1 MLQFVFF
8 CGIIIYM
15 GENMDTNFGKKKL
28 NNKFIA
34 CIIYLII
41 TVLMSVVYLLAAVNN
56 QLEIN
61 NGTMNPTTSVIVF
74 SCFMIIPPM
83 VWLIVLI
90 CRKEIF
96 FNIEQEKN
104 KALKKYESSDLKKI
118 NDYVEQLLVNDK
130 LMTILKNFVLTHSIP
145 SWQLEFACLPLKEK
159 FLIQTEQN
167 KNKKYFKLDKWIKYI
182 NGNSIYINYVQN
194 FNNDILE
201 ENNDNAKAAFI
212 LRDNP
217 NAYQYAESIKS
228 QFKELQNLYI
238 TLQHQNIIDIF
249 DDILFYYAFLFLIYR
264 EKNIKFYEQ
273 SIRTLEDYNIELTTS
288 DNELVNKL
296 FNNGIESDMIST
308 ILFALKSKEYNYS
321 LPLCISFNGI
331 ESFVKQELSNLK
343 EKEKI
348 DNLLNPEKENKTLYT
363 LTTIDLM
370 SGEQFEH
377 FITYL
382 FNNLGYKATNTK
394 LSGDQG
400 IDVLA
405 KKGKTTIAIQTK
417 CYSKPVGNHAIMEAV
432 AGAKYYNADKIMVV
446 TNSTFTR
453 SARELAESNN
463 VILWD
468 RSILKEKLEEI

>member
-1 MLQFVFF
+1 
-8 CGIIIYM
+8 M
-15 GENMDTNFGKKKL
+15 GENVNTNLKKKKL
-28 NNKFIA
+28 NNIFIA
-34 CIIYLII
+34 CIIYL
-41 TVLMSVVYLLAAVNN
+41 SVAMLASLVYLLSTVNN
-56 QLEIN
+56 HLEVN
-61 NGTMNPTTSVIVF
+61 MGTMNSTISVIIF
-74 SCFMIIPPM
+74 SSFMIIPPM

-90 CRKEIF
+90 CKKEVF
-96 FNIEQEKN
+96 FNIENEKI
-104 KALKKYESSDLKKI
+104 KALKKYDNSDLKII
-118 NDYVEQLLVNDK
+118 NEYVEKLLVNDK
-130 LMTILKNFVLTHSIP
+130 LMTILKNYVLTHNIP
-145 SWQLEFACLPLKEK
+145 RWQLEFACLPLKEK
-159 FLIQTEQN
+159 FSIQTEQN
-167 KNKKYFKLDKWIKYI
+167 KNQKHFKLDKWIKYI
-182 NGNSIYINYVQN
+182 NKDLTYIKYAQN

-201 ENNDNAKAAFI
+201 ENNDNVKAAYI

-217 NAYQYAESIKS
+217 NSYLYTERIKS
-228 QFKELQNLYI
+228 QFKELRNLYI
-238 TLQHQNIIDIF
+238 TLQHQNIIDIH
-249 DDILFYYAFLFLIYR
+249 DDVLFYYAFLFLIYR
-264 EKNIKFYEQ
+264 EDNIKFCEQ
-273 SIRTLEDYNIELTTS
+273 AVKTLENYNIELVTS

-296 FNNGIESDMIST
+296 VNNDVESDMIST
-308 ILFALKSKEYNYS
+308 ILWALKSKEQNYN
-321 LPLCISFNGI
+321 LPLCISFNEI

-348 DNLLNPEKENKTLYT
+348 DNLLNPEKEKKTLYT
-363 LTTIDLM
+363 LSTIDLM

-382 FNNLGYKATNTK
+382 FNNLGYNATNTK

-405 KKGKTTIAIQTK
+405 KKGKTTIAIQAK

>member
-1 MLQFVFF
+1 
-8 CGIIIYM
+8 
-15 GENMDTNFGKKKL
+15 MDTNFEKKKL
-28 NNKFIA
+28 NNNFIA
-34 CIIYLII
+34 CVIYLII
-41 TVLMSVVYLLAAVNN
+41 SVLMSLMTLMGT
-56 QLEIN
+56 IN
-61 NGTMNPTTSVIVF
+61 IQSGIQNEKMEQVIFSIIF
-74 SCFMIIPPM
+74 SCLFIFPPL

-104 KALKKYESSDLKKI
+104 KALKKYESSDLKII
-118 NDYVEQLLVNDK
+118 NDNVEQLLVNNK
-130 LMTILKNFVLTHSIP
+130 LMTILKNYVYTHSIP
-145 SWQLEFACLPLKEK
+145 RWQLEFACLPLKEK
-159 FLIQTEQN
+159 FSIQTEQN
-167 KNKKYFKLDKWIKYI
+167 KNQKHFKLDKWIKYI
-182 NGNSIYINYVQN
+182 NKDLIYINFAQN

-201 ENNDNAKAAFI
+201 ENNDNVKAAYI

-217 NAYQYAESIKS
+217 NSYLYKESIKS

-238 TLQHQNIIDIF
+238 TLLHQNIIDIHE
-249 DDILFYYAFLFLIYR
+249 DVVFYYAFLFLIYR
-264 EKNIKFYEQ
+264 VDNIKFYEQ
-273 SIRTLEDYNIELTTS
+273 AVKTLEDYNIELSIS
-288 DNELVNKL
+288 DNEFVDKL
-296 FNNGIESDMIST
+296 FKNDVESDMIST
-308 ILFALKSKEYNYS
+308 ILWALKSKEQNYN
-321 LPLCISFNGI
+321 LPLCISFNEI

-348 DNLLNPEKENKTLYT
+348 DNLLNPEKEKKTLYT
-363 LTTIDLM
+363 LSTIDLM

-377 FITYL
+377 FVTYL
-382 FNNLGYKATNTK
+382 FNNLGYTATNTK

-453 SARELAESNN
+453 SARELAQSNN

>member
-1 MLQFVFF
+1 
-8 CGIIIYM
+8 M
-15 GENMDTNFGKKKL
+15 GENMDTNFEKKKL
-28 NNKFIA
+28 NNNFIA
-34 CIIYLII
+34 CVIYLII
-41 TVLMSVVYLLAAVNN
+41 AAFMSVVYLLAAVNN
-56 QLEIN
+56 QLKIN
-61 NGTMNPTTSVIVF
+61 GGTINPTTFVIIF
-74 SCFMIIPPM
+74 SCFTIIPPI

-104 KALKKYESSDLKKI
+104 KALKKYKNSDLKII
-118 NDYVEQLLVNDK
+118 NDYIEQLLVNDK
-130 LMTILKNFVLTHSIP
+130 LMTILKNYVLTHSIP

-249 DDILFYYAFLFLIYR
+249 DDVLFYYAFLFLIYR

-296 FNNGIESDMIST
+296 FNNDIESDMIST
-308 ILFALKSKEYNYS
+308 ILWALKSKEQDYN
-321 LPLCISFNGI
+321 LPLCTSFNEI
-331 ESFVKQELSNLK
+331 ELFVEQELSNLK
-343 EKEKI
+343 EKERI
-348 DNLLNPEKENKTLYT
+348 DNLLNPEKEKKILYT
-363 LTTIDLM
+363 LSTIDLM

-377 FITYL
+377 FVTYL
-382 FNNLGYKATNTK
+382 FNNLGYTATNTK

-405 KKGKTTIAIQTK
+405 KKGKITVAIQAK

-453 SARELAESNN
+453 NARELAESNN

-468 RSILKEKLEEI
+468 RSILEEKLKEI

>member
-1 MLQFVFF
+1 MLQFAFLYD
-8 CGIIIYM
+8 IIIYM
-15 GENMDTNFGKKKL
+15 GENMNTNFEKKKL
-28 NNKFIA
+28 NNNFIA
-34 CIIYLII
+34 CVIYLII
-41 TVLMSVVYLLAAVNN
+41 AVFISVVNLLAAVNN

-61 NGTMNPTTSVIVF
+61 DGAINPTTSVIVL

-249 DDILFYYAFLFLIYR
+249 DDVLFYYAFLFLIYR

-296 FNNGIESDMIST
+296 FNNDVESDMIST
-308 ILFALKSKEYNYS
+308 ILWALKSKE
-321 LPLCISFNGI
+321 
-331 ESFVKQELSNLK
+331 
-343 EKEKI
+343 
-348 DNLLNPEKENKTLYT
+348 
-363 LTTIDLM
+363 
-370 SGEQFEH
+370 
-377 FITYL
+377 
-382 FNNLGYKATNTK
+382 
-394 LSGDQG
+394 
-400 IDVLA
+400 
-405 KKGKTTIAIQTK
+405 
-417 CYSKPVGNHAIMEAV
+417 
-432 AGAKYYNADKIMVV
+432 
-446 TNSTFTR
+446 
-453 SARELAESNN
+453 
-463 VILWD
+463 
-468 RSILKEKLEEI
+468 